1 LPVGSFAGGR
11 AFQRNTVSKA
21 IQVLNTRTKEAI
33 KTALAMVIAYQIA
46 LSMNWDKPYWAG
58 FAVAFISLAT
68 VGQSLNKGALRM
80 AGTIMGAIVSL
91 TLIGLFA
98 QERWLFILSVSLW
111 VGICTYMMGGPKHQ
125 YFWNVGG
132 FVCVIIAMDAG
143 PNSVN
148 AFDLAMLRAQETG
161 LGILVY
167 TLVSVML
174 WPSSSRP
181 EFYDATAKLAA
192 TQHRLYRAY
201 LGLMNRQEMADEA
214 LSARAQES
222 QEQAAFG
229 QLLDAAVSESYEVW
243 ELRRQW
249 RRYRSQ
255 VADLTQTME
264 RWRESITEVQALDLE
279 RLLPNLAAF
288 GAELDGRFAQ
298 IGRMLA
304 NQPPER
310 QPTAMDLSLNK
321 TEVRSLSHFHKA
333 ALTVTRSQL
342 QHLEQLTRSLFSN
355 VGDMKGFGQAV
366 AVAGPASPP
375 GAGFVPDP
383 DRLAGMVRVIVIMW
397 LAFLALIY
405 VQALPGG
412 AGFVGMAAPFG
423 MALAT
428 SPQLPVSK
436 LFLPVAF
443 SVLFAG
449 VLYIFLMPQ
458 LSSFVGLGLMIFLAT
473 FLICYMFHAPQQAL
487 GRTFGLAMFVTIAS
501 ISNQQTYSF
510 LVVADTAMMFLLMFP
525 LILITVIFPFDLR
538 PERAFLR
545 LVSRYFRSGEYLMST
560 MQWGSEHSQTRL
572 DRWRKAFHTRE
583 LSSLPAKLGAWS
595 RFIDTKKLSTTSP
608 EQVQALV
615 FSLQALTYRMQELLE
630 ARQNPQSQFLVEQ
643 LLADIRSWRLR
654 IQNAFQRLSENPAV
668 GDRERF
674 SNVLNEILAQLESRT
689 EEVMNQARQD
699 QISDREGEF
708 FYRLLGA
715 YRGVSEALVDYAG
728 SAGVIG
734 WTRWR
739 EERF

>member
-1 LPVGSFAGGR
+1 MIL
-11 AFQRNTVSKA
+11 TV
-21 IQVLNTRTKEAI
+21 RTKESI
-33 KTALAMVIAYQIA
+33 KTALAMTIAYWGA
-46 LSMNWDKPYWAG
+46 LSMDWDKPYWAG

-80 AGTIMGAIVSL
+80 AGTIIGVIVSL

-111 VGICTYMMGGPKHQ
+111 VGLCTYMMSGPKHQ
-125 YFWNVGG
+125 YFWHVGG
-132 FVCVIIAMDAG
+132 FVCVIIAMDSG

-167 TLVSVML
+167 TLVSVTL

-181 EFYDATAKLAA
+181 QFYDATAKLAA

-222 QEQAAFG
+222 QEQTRFG
-229 QLLDAAVSESYEVW
+229 QLLDAAVTESYEVW

-255 VADLTQTME
+255 VVDLTQTME

-279 RLLPNLAAF
+279 RLLPNLEAF

-304 NQPPER
+304 NQAPER
-310 QPTAMDLSLNK
+310 QPTAMDLTLNE

-342 QHLEQLTRSLFSN
+342 QHLERLTRSLFSS
-355 VGDMKGFGQAV
+355 VGDIKGFGQEV
-366 AVAGPASPP
+366 AAAELASPP
-375 GAGFVPDP
+375 GAGFVLDP
-383 DRLAGMVRVIVIMW
+383 DRLAGMVRVIVIIW

-412 AGFVGMAAPFG
+412 TGFVGMAAPFG
-423 MALAT
+423 MVLAS

-436 LFLPVAF
+436 LFLPSAF

-458 LSSFVGLGLMIFLAT
+458 LSSFAGLGLMIFLAT
-473 FLICYMFHAPQQAL
+473 FVICYLFYAPQQAL
-487 GRTFGLAMFVTIAS
+487 GRAFGLAMFVVIAS
-501 ISNQQTYSF
+501 ISNEQTYSF
-510 LVVADTAMMFLLMFP
+510 LVVANTAMMFLIMF
-525 LILITVIFPFDLR
+525 LILLITVIFPFDLR

-545 LVSRYFRSGEYLMST
+545 LVGRYFRSGEYLLST
-560 MQWGSEHSQTRL
+560 MRWGSEHSQTRL

-583 LSSLPAKLGAWS
+583 LASLPAKLGAWAH
-595 RFIDTKKLSTTSP
+595 FIDTKRLSTTSP
-608 EQVQALV
+608 DQVQALV
-615 FSLQALTYRMQELLE
+615 ISLQALTYRMQELLE

-643 LLADIRSWRLR
+643 LLEDIRAWRLR
-654 IQNAFQRLSENPAV
+654 IQSAFQRLSEDPAV

-674 SNVLNEILAQLESRT
+674 SAVLNEILAHLETLT
-689 EEVMNQARQD
+689 EETMNKAGQD
-699 QISDREGEF
+699 QISDREGEY

-728 SAGVIG
+728 SAGAIG
-734 WTRWR
+734 WARWR
-739 EERF
+739 EARF